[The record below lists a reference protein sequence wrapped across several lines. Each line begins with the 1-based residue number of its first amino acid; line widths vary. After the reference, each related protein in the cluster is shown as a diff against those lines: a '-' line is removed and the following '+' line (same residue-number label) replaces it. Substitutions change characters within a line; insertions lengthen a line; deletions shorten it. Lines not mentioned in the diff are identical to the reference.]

1 MKTLR
6 SISMRFA
13 RPALLL
19 LAAAAS
25 IIVFQKTALAESI
38 VPSVTINT
46 SSSGEVT
53 NSEVYSGLKLVIL
66 FTLLGFL
73 PSLVMAAT
81 CFTRIA
87 IVLSLTRQALG
98 TVQTPPNQVLMGL
111 SLFLTFAVMGPIF
124 DQIYEKAVVPYADDQ
139 IGHKE
144 ALQAAFTPLRSFML
158 RHTREND
165 LNLFIEI
172 TRTPTPEDPES
183 LGPSVV
189 VPAFLVSELNSA
201 FQIAFLIYLPF
212 LILDMI
218 ISSVLTS
225 MSMITLPPTVI
236 SLPIKLMLFVMIDG
250 WHLIIGNLVKSY
262 HVYGGG

>member
-1 MKTLR
+1 MNIR
-6 SISMRFA
+6 RQIFSIFTA
-13 RPALLL
+13 ALL
-19 LAAAAS
+19 LAATVAVFHSTAA
-25 IIVFQKTALAESI
+25 AESLM
-38 VPSVTINT
+38 PSVTINT

-73 PSLVMAAT
+73 PSLVMVAT

-124 DQIYEKAVVPYADDQ
+124 DQIYEKALVPYAEDQ

-144 ALQAAFTPLRSFML
+144 AMQEAFKPLRGFML

-172 TRTPTPEDPES
+172 TRTQTPEDPES
-183 LGPSVV
+183 LGPAVV
-189 VPAFLVSELNSA
+189 VPAFLISELNSA

-262 HVYGGG
+262 HVYGN

>member
-1 MKTLR
+1 MNHLPKT
-6 SISMRFA
+6 ISRFW
-13 RPALLL
+13 RPALIAAG
-19 LAAAAS
+19 LASFVA
-25 IIVFQKTALAESI
+25 VFHSNALAEPI
-38 VPSVTINT
+38 IQSVTINT
-46 SSSGEVT
+46 SSSGEIT

-73 PSLVMAAT
+73 PSLVMVAT

-124 DQIYEKAVVPYADDQ
+124 DQIYEKALAPYADDQ
-139 IGHKE
+139 ISHKE
-144 ALQAAFTPLRSFML
+144 ALQQAFMPLRTFML

-172 TRTPTPEDPES
+172 TRTQTPEDPES

-262 HVYGGG
+262 HVYGS